1 MQTVENTPTCWSE
14 VIAEL
19 EQKHAS
25 AMTHIEQLR
34 AQKHELA
41 LDASLGSEHAKK
53 CLTRVNGELTWL
65 SYEVTI

>member
-1 MQTVENTPTCWSE
+1 MQTVDNTPTGWSE

-34 AQKHELA
+34 AQKHKLA
-41 LDASLGSEHAKK
+41 LDAASVVNARRSALPESTASLRGF
-53 CLTRVNGELTWL
+53 V
-65 SYEVTI
+65 